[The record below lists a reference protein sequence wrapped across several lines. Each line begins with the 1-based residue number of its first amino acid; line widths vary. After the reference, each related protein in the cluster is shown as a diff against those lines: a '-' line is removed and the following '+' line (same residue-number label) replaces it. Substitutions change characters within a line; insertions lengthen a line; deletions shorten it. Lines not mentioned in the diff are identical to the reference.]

1 MNWWAVVA
9 IGTGVGFLAGLFGAG
24 GSAVGTPLLHAAGVP
39 AFLAIASPLPCA
51 APIAFAAS
59 GAYWGKGFI
68 QHRLLVFAA
77 IFAIPAT
84 VAGALLTPLIG
95 GPALVS
101 ATEVIVVL
109 IGLRLALFPLAPVAG
124 GAAVGGHRVKIA
136 ILAIVTGLLS
146 GLLAN
151 SGGFLLTPAFLLVL
165 RMPIK
170 QALATSLAMSALLA
184 VPGTVTHAA
193 LGHID
198 WLLVLAYGLPAAPA
212 AHLGARLA
220 LRSDPGRLSRVY
232 GVGLAL
238 LGIVLIAR

>member
-1 MNWWAVVA
+1 M
-9 IGTGVGFLAGLFGAG
+9 
-24 GSAVGTPLLHAAGVP
+24 
-39 AFLAIASPLPCA
+39 
-51 APIAFAAS
+51 FAA
-59 GAYWGKGFI
+59 
-68 QHRLLVFAA
+68 V
-77 IFAIPAT
+77 FAIPAT

-95 GPALVS
+95 GSALVS

-109 IGLRLALFPLAPVAG
+109 IGLRVALFPLISVAQ
-124 GAAVGGHRVKIA
+124 GAEVGGHRLKIA

-184 VPGTVTHAA
+184 VPGTITHAA

-198 WLLVLAYGLPAAPA
+198 WLIVLAYGLPAVPA
-212 AHLGARLA
+212 AYLGARLA
-220 LRSDPGRLSRVY
+220 LRSNPRWLSRAY

-238 LGIVLIAR
+238 LGILLIAH

>member
-1 MNWWAVVA
+1 MNWLAIVA
-9 IGTGVGFLAGLFGAG
+9 IGAAVGFLAGLFGAG

-51 APIAFAAS
+51 APIALAAS

-68 QHRLLVFAA
+68 QRRLLAFVAV
-77 IFAIPAT
+77 FAIPAT

-95 GPALVS
+95 GAALVS
-101 ATEVIVVL
+101 ATEVIVVI
-109 IGLRLALFPLAPVAG
+109 IGLRVAIFPMASIPG
-124 GAAVGGHRVKIA
+124 GSEVGGNRVRIA
-136 ILAIVTGLLS
+136 ILAVVTGLLS

-184 VPGTVTHAA
+184 IPGTITHAA

-198 WLLVLAYGLPAAPA
+198 WLLVLAYGLPAVPA
-212 AHLGARLA
+212 AYLGARLA
-220 LRSDPGRLSRVY
+220 LRSNPGWLGRIY
-232 GVGLAL
+232 GVCLTL
-238 LGIVLIAR
+238 LGIVLILY